1 MAKAF
6 LTLWLIW
13 IMLNRCGQV
22 LLVSSTTLPRSYNS
36 VPAGLF
42 IWIELLSCWP
52 SLVSRPTDCRQCRS
66 LLFAKAYLSNE
77 CMRLF
82 PGLVSNLIHLRE
94 ALKMCPLPS
103 VTASPSKEITVT
115 CYAKQK
121 SYRLVEA
128 LQNCLHLRTTG
139 STKNKPRCIFK
150 FPDELDQCT
159 EPPLILG
166 PQHSAWSIL
175 EDICNEHRND
185 YQESEEYY
193 KDAVMLCIERL
204 QFSISSQKL
213 SAPAF
218 CQIPEADKALQS
230 PVMFVICWQIFSP
243 CLLFTPLVVLVLSL
257 ASVPV
262 SFKTP
267 RELNICTW
275 FELK

>member
-1 MAKAF
+1 MTLYLVVAPVKWTLSQIYEASSVALVSPLICAVLFEQSVKAF
-6 LTLWLIW
+6 LTLWLTW
-13 IMLNRCGQV
+13 IMLNRCGQA
-22 LLVSSTTLPRSYNS
+22 LLVSSTTLSRSYNS

-103 VTASPSKEITVT
+103 VTASLSKEITVP

-121 SYRLVEA
+121 IYHLVEA
-128 LQNCLHLRTTG
+128 LQSCLHLRTTG
-139 STKNKPRCIFK
+139 STKNEPRCIFK

-166 PQHSAWSIL
+166 PL
-175 EDICNEHRND
+175 
-185 YQESEEYY
+185 
-193 KDAVMLCIERL
+193 L
-204 QFSISSQKL
+204 
-213 SAPAF
+213 
-218 CQIPEADKALQS
+218 
-230 PVMFVICWQIFSP
+230 
-243 CLLFTPLVVLVLSL
+243 CLLKSSPPPPIARFQRQTRL
-257 ASVPV
+257 
-262 SFKTP
+262 
-267 RELNICTW
+267 
-275 FELK
+275 